1 MDKLVVLDFG
11 SQYSHLI
18 CRRVRE
24 ANVYCE
30 LLPYNTP
37 ATVIKEID
45 PKGIILSGGPASVYD
60 QNAPKP
66 DKEIFKMG
74 KPMLGICYGHQ
85 VLVDTFGGK
94 VKRSNSREYGRSVLI
109 IEGEAEGTSGL
120 FKDLGPGIMNC
131 WMSHADAAEKLPEG
145 FRVLASTENSFSAAI
160 GNPDKKFY
168 GIQFHPEVV
177 HTEKGTQIL
186 KNFAQTISGAKPE
199 WDIESFIESTIDD
212 ISKQVGKEKVLAA
225 VSGGIDST
233 TVAALMHKAIGDQ
246 LSCVFI
252 NHGLLRQDEEK
263 DVIRLF
269 KDHLGINIIYV
280 NAEKQFLGKLKG
292 ISDPEEKRKI
302 IGEEFANVFAAVV
315 KKKTHEEGEEKKKEK
330 NDTGNDSFQWLA
342 QGTLYPDVIESGVSK
357 GPAAVIKT
365 HHNVGGLPKWL
376 SLKVIEPLRY
386 LYKDEVR
393 KAAKLLGVPDELL
406 KRHPFP
412 GPGLAVRI
420 IGEVTPEKIRIC
432 KHASKIVEDE
442 LKSTAAFAPSPTSVV
457 ASSEVAAKDNAN
469 DNNPKWYDR
478 VWQAYAAVGDDRAV
492 GVLGDERVYGHV
504 VIIRVVESLD
514 AMTADW
520 SRLPYELIEKISN
533 RITNE
538 VEGVTWVTYA
548 VSSKPPATIEP
559 Q

>member
-1 MDKLVVLDFG
+1 MDKIVVLDFG

-18 CRRVRE
+18 CRRIRE

-30 LLPYNTP
+30 LLPFNTP
-37 ATVIKEID
+37 AKVIKEID
-45 PKGIILSGGPASVYD
+45 PKGIIFSGGPASVYAKD
-60 QNAPKP
+60 APRP
-66 DKEIFKMG
+66 DKDLLKMG
-74 KPMLGICYGHQ
+74 KPILGICYGHQ
-85 VLVDTFGGK
+85 VLVDNFGGK
-94 VKRSNSREYGRSVLI
+94 VKKASSREYGRAGLVIDDKSD
-109 IEGEAEGTSGL
+109 L
-120 FKDLGPGIMNC
+120 FKSLGTGIAC
-131 WMSHADAAEKLPEG
+131 WMSHGDAAEKLPEG
-145 FRVLASTENSFSAAI
+145 FKVIAHTENSFSAAI
-160 GNPDKKFY
+160 GNSEKKLY

-186 KNFAQTISGAKPE
+186 KNFAQTISGAKAE
-199 WDIESFIESTIDD
+199 WDMESFIDSTIAD
-212 ISKQVGKEKVLAA
+212 IRKQVGKEKVLAA

-233 TVAALMHKAIGDQ
+233 TVAALMHKAIGKN
-246 LSCVFI
+246 LRCLFV
-252 NHGLLRQDEEK
+252 NHGLLRQGEEDEVVE
-263 DVIRLF
+263 LF
-269 KDHLGINIIYV
+269 KEHLGIEVIYR

-292 ISDPEEKRKI
+292 VADPEKKRKI
-302 IGEEFANVFAAVV
+302 IGEEFANVFVDTV
-315 KKKTHEEGEEKKKEK
+315 KKDGP
-330 NDTGNDSFQWLA
+330 FQWLA

-376 SLKVIEPLRY
+376 DLKVIEPLRY

-393 KAAKLLGVPDELL
+393 KVARLLDVPDELL

-420 IGEVTPEKIRIC
+420 IGEVTPEKTRIC

-442 LKSTAAFAPSPTSVV
+442 LKAAG
-457 ASSEVAAKDNAN
+457 
-469 DNNPKWYDR
+469 WYEK

-492 GVLGDERVYGHV
+492 GVLGDERVYGHIV
-504 VIIRVVESLD
+504 MIRVVESVD

-520 SRLPYELIEKISN
+520 SRLPHEVLERMSN

-538 VEGVTWVTYA
+538 VEGATWVTYA

>member
-1 MDKLVVLDFG
+1 VVLDFG

-18 CRRVRE
+18 CRRIRE

-30 LLPYNTP
+30 LLPYNTS
-37 ATVIKEID
+37 AKVIKEID
-45 PKGIILSGGPASVYD
+45 PKGIIFSGGPASVYAE
-60 QNAPKP
+60 NAPKP
-66 DKEIFKMG
+66 DKEIFNMG
-74 KPMLGICYGHQ
+74 KPLLGICYGHQ

-109 IEGEAEGTSGL
+109 IEGKEEDTPDL
-120 FKDLGPGIMNC
+120 FKGLGPGIMNC
-131 WMSHADAAEKLPEG
+131 WMSHADAAEELPEG
-145 FRVLASTENSFSAAI
+145 FKVLARTESSFSAAI
-160 GNPDKKFY
+160 GNIDKKYY

-199 WDIESFIESTIDD
+199 WNIESFIESTIND
-212 ISKQVGKEKVLAA
+212 IRKQVGKEKVLAA

-233 TVAALMHKAIGDQ
+233 TVAALMHKAIGEQ

-263 DVIRLF
+263 DVVKLF
-269 KDHLGINIIYV
+269 KDHLGINVIYV

-292 ISDPEEKRKI
+292 ISDPEEKRKV

-315 KKKTHEEGEEKKKEK
+315 KKKKNNDEGK
-330 NDTGNDSFQWLA
+330 DTDSFQWLA

-376 SLKVIEPLRY
+376 NLKVIEPLRY

-393 KAAKLLGVPDELL
+393 KAAKLLGVPNELL
-406 KRHPFP
+406 RRHPFP

-442 LKSTAAFAPSPTSVV
+442 LKSTAAFAPTF
-457 ASSEVAAKDNAN
+457 ASIAPATADT
-469 DNNPKWYDR
+469 DNNVGWYDK

-492 GVLGDERVYGHV
+492 GVLGDERVYGHI
-504 VIIRVVESLD
+504 VIIRIVESSD